1 MLELLLLLLLVELL
15 LEFVLGSVLGF
26 RGELGRGGLLLELLH
41 LLEQGQIDVGLLL
54 LLELKL
60 VLALLTFLLLLFEHS
75 LLVELLLHLLLEHL
89 VGRLDADLLV
99 GGDWFGDELRL
110 RLDWGRGNGFRRDFR
125 LGRRFRGLQHY
136 WRYRETGHFPL
147 S

>member
-1 MLELLLLLLLVELL
+1 MLELLLLLLLVVLL
-15 LEFVLGSVLGF
+15 LEFILGSVLGF

-41 LLEQGQIDVGLLL
+41 LLEQGQVNVGLLL
-54 LLELKL
+54 LLELEL
-60 VLALLTFLLLLFEHS
+60 VLALLPFLLLLFKHS
-75 LLVELLLHLLLEHL
+75 LLVELFHLLLEHL

-99 GGDWFGDELRL
+99 GGNWLGDELRL
-110 RLDWGRGNGFRRDFR
+110 RLDRYRGNGFRRDFR

-136 WRYRETGHFPL
+136 RRYRETGHFPF